1 LRYPLLFWWPAVAV
15 AAACLATA
23 APARADNPKCADLP
37 QPVYGLGGSAYKP
50 LIGKTA
56 AALTKAGWPRTVV
69 YQAPGACFGI
79 NGIIAGTKITG
90 TASYWGADG
99 KELTCDLPVAGS
111 DPAFA
116 SMGNYATSCAGV
128 TELPADV
135 GDFPAPVQAFTL
147 IVPAASSQ
155 QSISAEAAYLAFG
168 LGAEGEAAPWTD
180 EANLFRRDAN
190 SAAQLFI
197 GLSIGVPVSKFKGQ
211 DTKSNSGTVTAVAA
225 STTPEAALGLVSG
238 EVADAN
244 RDKVRILA
252 YQQTGQSCGYWPDST
267 STTFDKRNV
276 RTGQYYIWA
285 DGHWFAK
292 IDGSGTIVDPGAS
305 EFIGLFN
312 GSYTLDGV
320 DPTRISIEAKSVP
333 QCAMEVTRTA
343 DIGDIQSYAPPE
355 PCGCFFDSVATGTT
369 SCAPCKVDADCSASA
384 PHCRHDYCE
393 VN

>member
-1 LRYPLLFWWPAVAV
+1 LLFSKLSWWPAVAV
-15 AAACLATA
+15 AAACLAA
-23 APARADNPKCADLP
+23 ATPARADNLKCADLP
-37 QPVYGLGGSAYKP
+37 SPVYGLGGSAYKP

-56 AALTKAGWPRTVV
+56 AALAKAKWPRTVV
-69 YQAPGACFGI
+69 YQAPGACFGV
-79 NGIIAGTKITG
+79 NGLISGTKITG
-90 TASYWGADG
+90 TASYWGEDG
-99 KELTCDLPVAGS
+99 KEQTCDLPVTGS
-111 DPAFA
+111 DVVFA
-116 SMGNYATSCAGV
+116 SMGNYATSCPGV
-128 TELPADV
+128 SELPADI

-147 IVPAASSQ
+147 IVPNASSQ

-168 LGAEGEAAPWTD
+168 LGAQGEAAPWTD

-197 GLSIGVPVSKFKGQ
+197 SLSIGVPASQFKGV
-211 DTKSNSGTVTAVAA
+211 DTKNNAGTVTGVAS
-225 STTPEAALGLVSG
+225 STAPEAALGLVSG

-252 YQQTGQSCGYWPDST
+252 YQHTGQTCGYWPDSKVT
-267 STTFDKRNV
+267 AFDKRNV

-292 IDGSGTIVDPGAS
+292 VDGGKIVDPGAA

-312 GSYTLDGV
+312 GGFTLDGV

-333 QCAMEVTRTA
+333 QCAMEVTRTS

-355 PCGCFFDSVATGTT
+355 PCGCFFDFVATGAT
-369 SCAPCKVDADCSASA
+369 SCQACKTDPDCPSSA